1 MNDERFHLP
10 VRIGDVELKNPFV
23 VASGPTTKRIEQL
36 ELAERCGWAAA
47 SLKHTF
53 NPAPYINYQPRYRW
67 LKKEKLHTFTAEYR
81 LDMESGLRLVEAARK
96 TGKPI
101 FVAAGSDAAASVPAF
116 SRFSRVADSVAGR
129 LLLYNEKRG
138 I

>member
-1 MNDERFHLP
+1 MNDELFHLP

-53 NPAPYINYQPRYRW
+53 NPAPYISYEPRYRW
-67 LKKEKLHTFTAEYR
+67 LKKEKLHIFTAEHR
-81 LDMESGLRLVEAARK
+81 LDMETGSGSSRSGAQDVQ
-96 TGKPI
+96 G
-101 FVAAGSDAAASVPAF
+101 AGDHRQLLGCRRQT
-116 SRFSRVADSVAGR
+116 SRAGR
-129 LLLYNEKRG
+129 RARG
-138 I
+138 ASTRRARRSSS